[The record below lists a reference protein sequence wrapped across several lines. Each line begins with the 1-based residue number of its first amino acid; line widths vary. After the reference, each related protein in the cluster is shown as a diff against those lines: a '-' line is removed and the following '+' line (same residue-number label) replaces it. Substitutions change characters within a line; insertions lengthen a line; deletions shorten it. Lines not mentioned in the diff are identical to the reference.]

1 MRASVFL
8 SLWLATFGCDQTS
21 DFIKEL
27 NDPPTINFME
37 GSANEL
43 PILTD
48 SIKLSLKNSQVSY
61 PVALRIFDANNNI
74 REVRYSQVLG
84 LGTLLQDG
92 DTIMGNNVLVDSD
105 QLEFEYFPRNT
116 GLHTFRLTVID
127 NFELFSDVTIELQ
140 SFDNLLPN
148 AALTVSKIGQRS
160 RYEYRLD
167 GSESFDRDQRFGGRV
182 VEYEFSVLGKVFNV
196 LQDQIIVIFP
206 EDGIYTIGLRVRDN
220 DGRWSGK
227 RELDVVVD

>member
-21 DFIKEL
+21 DFIKAL